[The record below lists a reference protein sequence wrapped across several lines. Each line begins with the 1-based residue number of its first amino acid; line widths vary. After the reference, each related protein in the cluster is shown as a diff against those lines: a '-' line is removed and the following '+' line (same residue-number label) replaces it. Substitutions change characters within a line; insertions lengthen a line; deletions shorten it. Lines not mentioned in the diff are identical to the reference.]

1 MSHKVQGLADW
12 FGPLLKPVRN
22 STTLGTQW
30 EETMA
35 QAEAYLAGGLELRQ
49 EIAHRASELGE
60 LTRRYGVIAA
70 SLADRSTG
78 PRAEGLI
85 RQ

>member
-1 MSHKVQGLADW
+1 
-12 FGPLLKPVRN
+12 
-22 STTLGTQW
+22 
-30 EETMA
+30 MA

-49 EIAHRASELGE
+49 EIAHRARELGE